1 MTPRLVLLTGPAAG
15 EVAQVFRDDCHCCC
29 PEGDPH
35 RRWDEVR
42 DFLEVPRRLVDD
54 PIGWGDTGPQETW
67 DSEAGYVVERIC
79 EEPGG
84 EAWLVGLVMP
94 ERDPGFYRESWGGT
108 HQGLRRHMGLAA
120 RLAIL
125 APEPPPLLVER
136 VRAWGGE
143 VWECGISAAPAT
155 AGKCLVTFGTKCFYA
170 DTWPEVVRAALGE
183 VAP

>member
-1 MTPRLVLLTGPAAG
+1 MTPRLVLLTGPAA
-15 EVAQVFRDDCHCCC
+15 EVADYLEDEESF
-29 PEGDPH
+29 
-35 RRWDEVR
+35 EVR
-42 DFLEVPRRLVDD
+42 DYWEAPRCIAGVPDAVAIEHGIR
-54 PIGWGDTGPQETW
+54 EF
-67 DSEAGYVVERIC
+67 A
-79 EEPGG
+79 GG
-84 EAWLVGLVMP
+84 EAWLVGLVLPAVPRRMMLQDVAITSKP
-94 ERDPGFYRESWGGT
+94 NFEREGFRRDC
-108 HQGLRRHMGLAA
+108 GLPA

-170 DTWPEVVRAALGE
+170 DTWPEAVRAALGE